1 MKNKRK
7 QSQQK
12 CKASGTINFLK
23 NKDPLS
29 KERKHVFYKL
39 IITDLKYVQ
48 NFPGDIGI
56 FKETNSYSG

>member
-12 CKASGTINFLK
+12 CKASRTINFLK
-23 NKDPLS
+23 TKDPLS
-29 KERKHVFYKL
+29 KERKHVFCKL

-48 NFPGDIGI
+48 NFAGDIRH
-56 FKETNSYSG
+56 F